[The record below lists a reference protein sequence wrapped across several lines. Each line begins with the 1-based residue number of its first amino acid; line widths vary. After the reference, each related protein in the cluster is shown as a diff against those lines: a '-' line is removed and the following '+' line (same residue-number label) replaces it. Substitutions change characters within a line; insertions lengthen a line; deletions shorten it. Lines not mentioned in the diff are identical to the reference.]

1 MKKNIT
7 YLCMA
12 AAALLASSCTQNEE
26 ITPTM
31 ENEGRV
37 PVQFSAN
44 LGNYVEIDTKTLDD
58 TWGSLAKIAISMY
71 DTEGEL
77 LDEAP
82 YRVSYDSSSGE
93 AESSSA
99 TFVPD
104 SNNDILYFPIDGSNV
119 TFKACSPNENFN
131 DGLWE
136 ADLSD
141 QSNGIPLYF
150 DLMTTTASS
159 NEKTYNETT
168 PSVSL
173 DFEHRLAYLT
183 LVVSKGEGFDGGSND
198 NLRGLQVTLTD
209 QKTKVSYNLS
219 TDALTIEETPG
230 SIKMSCTSPNQSRY
244 NPMHVSAI
252 VCPGTVS
259 ADSKLVFALGEET
272 FTTDLPA
279 ESFTAGSKLTYNV
292 TLNRYKAEAN
302 VTATIT
308 GKWNVEEG
316 EDIEITEE
324 PATTEEP

>member
-12 AAALLASSCTQNEE
+12 AAALLVSSCTQNEE
-26 ITPTM
+26 ITPTI

-104 SNNDILYFPIDGSNV
+104 SNNDILYFPIDGENV
-119 TFKACSPNENFN
+119 TFKACSPNENFK

-159 NEKTYNETT
+159 NEKTYNETA

-173 DFEHRLAYLT
+173 EFEHRLTYLM
-183 LVVSKGEGFDGGSND
+183 LVVSSGEGFGNAATDG
-198 NLRGLQVTLTD
+198 LKGLQVTLTN
-209 QKTKVSYNLS
+209 QKTSVSYNLS
-219 TDALTIEETPG
+219 TDVLTSETTG
-230 SIKMSCTSPNQSRY
+230 DIKMSSRKSPSSSTY
-244 NPMHVSAI
+244 KTMHVSAI
-252 VCPGTVS
+252 VYPGAVS
-259 ADSKLVFALGEET
+259 SDSKLVFTLGEET

-279 ESFTAGSKLTYNV
+279 ESFTAGNKLTYNV
-292 TLNRYKAEAN
+292 TLNRYKAEAD

-324 PATTEEP
+324 PATTEVP